1 MAAYKEK
8 KSAPKAKGRFPSYK
22 GRPLVR
28 SGDTLYYGSMR
39 DKYVVKLD
47 VKSKKEVQGL
57 QVADRVSVQLMS
69 TDPEIRNRKQIVKS
83 SEKDGLYLALDI
95 ADAWLT
101 RELKED

>member
-1 MAAYKEK
+1 MSEKKGGSKEK
-8 KSAPKAKGRFPSYK
+8 KSAPRAKGGFPSYK

-57 QVADRVSVQLMS
+57 
-69 TDPEIRNRKQIVKS
+69 
-83 SEKDGLYLALDI
+83 
-95 ADAWLT
+95 
-101 RELKED
+101 